1 MTSFTLLS
9 QFAFFRIHKTHI
21 SKGAI
26 ELNGIHLFK
35 CNIAK
40 KKKKPLQED
49 ILHLKPS
56 LKRA

>member
-40 KKKKPLQED
+40 KKKTLQED